1 MKYYKTTE
9 KIYDF
14 CKSYIDEHGYAPTI
28 REIGKGVGLSST
40 SVVHRHMQRLFRN
53 GRFETEHPGE
63 ARAFRVISQ
72 NSKSTNKSIDK
83 DGLLDYIKEEF
94 PGVIDTHWNWDVLEN
109 IIDYTQSHFTFE
121 ESLQEEAGYK
131 YRVPHKRVHDLFIKK
146 IESYRDRFELG
157 HSIEAEL
164 HEVLSKWLINHIQ
177 HDDADYVG
185 AVKENMMGIIKEKEK
200 KKGKNWFARFFS

>member
-1 MKYYKTTE
+1 MKWVPEYNTG
-9 KIYDF
+9 
-14 CKSYIDEHGYAPTI
+14 IDVI
-28 REIGKGVGLSST
+28 DDQ
-40 SVVHRHMQRLFRN
+40 HRR
-53 GRFETEHPGE
+53 
-63 ARAFRVISQ
+63 I
-72 NSKSTNKSIDK
+72 
-83 DGLLDYIKEEF
+83 LDYINE
-94 PGVIDTHWNWDVLEN
+94 IDAIDVNTDRERVKQILEN
-109 IIDYTQSHFTFE
+109 IIDYTHSHFTFE

-185 AVKENMMGIIKEKEK
+185 AVKENMMGIIKEKREK
-200 KKGKNWFARFFS
+200 LVCSFLFISEPNEG

>member
-109 IIDYTQSHFTFE
+109 IIDYATSKYNGE
-121 ESLQEEAGYK
+121 EL
-131 YRVPHKRVHDLFIKK
+131 IK
-146 IESYRDRFELG
+146 F
-157 HSIEAEL
+157 
-164 HEVLSKWLINHIQ
+164 LIN
-177 HDDADYVG
+177 
-185 AVKENMMGIIKEKEK
+185 IIPEVTYEEYLM
-200 KKGKNWFARFFS
+200 FM

>member
-1 MKYYKTTE
+1 MGIPIGSRMKMRWIPEYNTG
-9 KIYDF
+9 IDV
-14 CKSYIDEHGYAPTI
+14 IDEQ
-28 REIGKGVGLSST
+28 
-40 SVVHRHMQRLFRN
+40 HRR
-53 GRFETEHPGE
+53 
-63 ARAFRVISQ
+63 I
-72 NSKSTNKSIDK
+72 
-83 DGLLDYIKEEF
+83 LDYINE
-94 PGVIDTHWNWDVLEN
+94 IDSIGANTDRARIRSILNN

-146 IESYRDRFELG
+146 IESYRDRYEQG
-157 HSIEAEL
+157 EAIASEL
-164 HEVLSKWLINHIQ
+164 HEILSKWLINHIQ

>member
-1 MKYYKTTE
+1 MIMKWVPEYNTG
-9 KIYDF
+9 
-14 CKSYIDEHGYAPTI
+14 ID
-28 REIGKGVGLSST
+28 
-40 SVVHRHMQRLFRN
+40 
-53 GRFETEHPGE
+53 
-63 ARAFRVISQ
+63 
-72 NSKSTNKSIDK
+72 
-83 DGLLDYIKEEF
+83 
-94 PGVIDTHWNWDVLEN
+94 VIDDQHRRILYYINEIDAIDVNTDRERVKQILEN

-177 HDDADYVG
+177 QDDADYVG